1 MDYFAGARARLD
13 RAREQT
19 DVLHDEFLE
28 FSARAPHAVRETFE
42 AETWRK
48 RAAYVVTEDFP
59 AAWPAIIGEIAYDL
73 RSALDHVVYDLT
85 QLEAGGPLGHTG
97 FPIFED
103 EARYDELT
111 TRGEPALGSGVF
123 KIRGVNSYAKAAI
136 RSLQPF
142 EVRKTMPFE
151 EPMLSILQGLY
162 AADRYRTVPLCRL
175 RWAGSTIRSRR
186 PVRDLVFLWGVTL
199 DDGAALAEWTPTTGA
214 DGEPDLDVNLDF
226 DVAFGE
232 DAPTRAYGKH
242 PPVIDVLERMASAV
256 AETIRILEAT
266 VTLVGVGPA
275 AEASL

>member
-28 FSARAPHAVRETFE
+28 FSARAPHAVRETFD
-42 AETWRK
+42 AEVARK
-48 RAAYVVTEDFP
+48 RAVYVVTEDFP

-103 EARYDELT
+103 EARYDEVT

-151 EPMLSILQGLY
+151 EPMLSTLQELC
-162 AADRYRTVPLCRL
+162 AADRHRSVPLCRL

-186 PVRDLVFLWGVTL
+186 PVRELAFLWEATL
-199 DDGAALAEWTPTTGA
+199 EDGTPLAEWTPTTA
-214 DGEPDLDVNLDF
+214 VDGEPDLDINLDF
-226 DVAFGE
+226 DVAFG
-232 DAPTRAYGKH
+232 DGAPTLAHAKN
-242 PPVIDVLERMASAV
+242 PPVIDVLERMGTTV

-266 VTLVGVGPA
+266 ATLVGVGPA
-275 AEASL
+275 ETAL